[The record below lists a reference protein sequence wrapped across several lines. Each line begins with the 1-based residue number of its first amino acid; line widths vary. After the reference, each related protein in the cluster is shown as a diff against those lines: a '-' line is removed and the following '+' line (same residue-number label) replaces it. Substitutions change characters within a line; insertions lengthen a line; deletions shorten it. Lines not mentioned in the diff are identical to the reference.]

1 MNNFKMLEEDVIK
14 TLLQVT
20 ENSYEYCLDISRKR
34 YTNILAELTLR
45 QLAVPNQTSFLSIRK
60 YTQDEINTLEKIR
73 RLHYLLNSTSSTVD
87 SNEVDSIVPK
97 IGLNMTHLSNVKE
110 MLKASHAETAVLV
123 YKRFHKRLGVVPKWR
138 KDHLIYLKPSGKRGR
153 AILIF
158 FLKCLQCMEG
168 R

>member
-1 MNNFKMLEEDVIK
+1 M
-14 TLLQVT
+14 
-20 ENSYEYCLDISRKR
+20 
-34 YTNILAELTLR
+34 
-45 QLAVPNQTSFLSIRK
+45 
-60 YTQDEINTLEKIR
+60 
-73 RLHYLLNSTSSTVD
+73 D

-153 AILIF
+153 AILNF